1 MTNGLNPN
9 GYVSSAVRRATG
21 LRSFWLAPTGH
32 TSRASSR
39 LWKRGDA
46 MADPTVDPMVKQ
58 SHDGA
63 ILDLCKT
70 LINSIVSDSETV
82 HGDTPRERLKNQVK
96 HRSDPNMV
104 GAIAALSTYG
114 LARATE
120 RQATATEM
128 VAKAM
133 GRLQPNGADNG
144 TVDETAAAMVEM
156 REPKRDY
163 LASTYSL
170 PTDLLL
176 LLWSVR
182 GMVMDASVRSLSKPE
197 RFEPYRVLKT
207 DEIAWSLR
215 VEPRSLVE
223 RLPRMADG
231 SIDYDLLED
240 FGIMRYGGTPD
251 EPDDW
256 MYGG

>member
-1 MTNGLNPN
+1 M
-9 GYVSSAVRRATG
+9 VE
-21 LRSFWLAPTGH
+21 
-32 TSRASSR
+32 
-39 LWKRGDA
+39 
-46 MADPTVDPMVKQ
+46 PTVDPTVKPT
-58 SHDGA
+58 HDGA

-133 GRLQPNGADNG
+133 GRLRSNGGDD
-144 TVDETAAAMVEM
+144 TVDETAAAMVEL

-163 LASTYSL
+163 LATTYSL

-215 VEPRSLVE
+215 MEPRSFIE

-240 FGIMRYGGTPD
+240 FGLMHYGGSP
-251 EPDDW
+251 EAPDDW
-256 MYGG
+256 LYGG